1 MTNINF
7 AVSYCSCGGEDTP
20 KCERNEYNIEV
31 KDVTDEQ
38 IDKFRQIF
46 AVIYNVTERI
56 TGFST
61 MDDRV
66 IRALYYTTLVVFGG
80 VKVKDIFI
88 LSKNIMAQP
97 FNYKSYCFVNDENAS
112 EIYNLIRYGEST
124 LKDFLNSI
132 VLKQEVGTTYADGR
146 KIINLYLSGEYE
158 YVADNWVVKY
168 KYKKPK
174 ECVEIEKIN
183 KKIIK
188 RTTREPHFG
197 SDIRYFYNIM
207 EYRNKSHGH
216 KKQNYC
222 ENFYYTTVS
231 GELGIIKSKGHNT
244 GKMLGQLL
252 VRRGV
257 IDKKTHQACL
267 ELNGKRDTY
276 WIKGTII
283 KHNRVLD
290 DIKKSLTPEQYK
302 YLSIY
307 FDKAENCDM
316 IIDKKFDTAYAP
328 KYRDNAVYEGDLCS
342 SSSCMSE
349 RGDGQAS
356 SFYGKI
362 PCCSVVRFERD
373 GEQVG
378 RCIMYEWKG
387 KRHFIRIYGKPE
399 YLPKMYKLLKA
410 ELKPGDL
417 FGRQQCLD
425 DLVERTD
432 ITDESTNMYLDGNYY
447 GMVRSK
453 DENDNAVYTMCTE
466 TTKHKVMEET
476 GGNYNCMKSTSGE
489 ALGDIFEPEE
499 SDAYGVCDHCGAQ
512 IYEDDDEYLW
522 IDDNLYC
529 CSDCAHEAGYE
540 QCDKCG
546 EWGWGDNGIG
556 TDYAWF
562 CCKECANRAGYYE
575 CEVCG
580 KWEYEDNLHEVK
592 GMYDAVCDDCI
603 EKLKKN
609 CDIVKCDWCGCY
621 EQTEDTYKMIS
632 KSDRQEVD
640 ICSDCHADSTY
651 VQAHYDDIEQPK
663 EDEDVDKE

>member
-1 MTNINF
+1 MTKINF
-7 AVSYCSCGGEDTP
+7 AGTYCSCDCENTP

-31 KDVTDEQ
+31 KDITDEQ

-46 AVIYNVTERI
+46 AIIYKVTDKI
-56 TGFST
+56 SGFSGT
-61 MDDRV
+61 DDKV
-66 IRALYYTTLVVFGG
+66 IRALYYTTLIVFGG
-80 VKVKDIFI
+80 VKVKDIFV
-88 LSKNIMAQP
+88 LNKNIMAQP
-97 FNYKSYCFVNDENAS
+97 FNYKTYSFVNDENAN
-112 EIYNLIRYGEST
+112 EIYNIITYGEST

-132 VLKQEVGTTYADGR
+132 VLRQESGVTYSDGR
-146 KIINLYLSGEYE
+146 KLISLYLGGEYE
-158 YVADNWVVKY
+158 YVVGNRDITY

-174 ECVEIEKIN
+174 ECIELEKIN

-188 RTTREPHFG
+188 RATREPHLG
-197 SDIRYFYNIM
+197 NDVRCFYNIM
-207 EYRNKSHGH
+207 EYRNKSHGY

-244 GKMLGQLL
+244 GKILGQLL
-252 VRRGV
+252 MRRGI
-257 IDKKTHQACL
+257 IDKKTHQANL

-302 YLSIY
+302 YLSIF

-328 KYRDNAVYEGDLCS
+328 KYHDSAVYEGDLCS
-342 SSSCMSE
+342 SSSCMSC

-417 FGRQQCLD
+417 FGRQQCLN

-432 ITDESTNMYLDGNYY
+432 ITDESTNMYLDGSYY

-453 DENDNAVYTMCTE
+453 DKNDNAVYTMCTE
-466 TTKHKVMEET
+466 NTKQKVIEET
-476 GGNYNCMKSTSGE
+476 GGVYNNMKSTSSE
-489 ALGDIFEPEE
+489 TLGDIFNERNE
-499 SDAYGVCDHCGAQ
+499 DYVGVCDYCGEV
-512 IYEDDDEYLW
+512 IYEGDGEYIW

-529 CSDCAHEAGYE
+529 NTDCAHDAGYE
-540 QCDKCG
+540 YCEKCG
-546 EWGWGDNGIG
+546 EWALGDDGVS
-556 TDYAWF
+556 TDDAWY
-562 CCKECANRAGYYE
+562 CCEECANRDRYYK

-592 GMYDAVCDDCI
+592 GTYDAVCDDCI
-603 EKLKKN
+603 EELKKN
-609 CDIVKCDWCGCY
+609 NDIVECDWCGCY
-621 EQTEDTYKMIS
+621 EQIDDAYKMIR
-632 KSDRQEVD
+632 KDDRQEVYV
-640 ICSDCHADSTY
+640 CSDCHANSTF
-651 VQAHYDDIEQPK
+651 VQANYDDIEQPK
-663 EDEDVDKE
+663 EGEDVDKE